1 MGISIYPYEYRFSR
15 INTSTQDAFMHKAL
29 TLLRIRSILTPQET
43 PMNRFVRF
51 NFTKDTAVAFGASAV
66 MIFLSLIMLLFGGDS
81 LIDKAMSFIL
91 RDLLMIFGLGIVF
104 VSLYVGKKAGS
115 LKALGFT
122 GQKNA
127 LSLLIDFLLAAGL
140 LAMFLKDEKPAGI
153 LEIKNLY
160 AATYIL
166 VAGIFEM
173 TFIYGYLRASFEKA
187 FGIIPAILLTAA
199 FYSFHHAGFQP
210 EFLHLF
216 FVGLMY
222 CSVYYITQNLL
233 IIFPFFWGVG
243 ALWDVI
249 VSSEAG
255 EEIKNLESFIIA
267 LIILVLSVGWIF
279 ISKKRLSGQAR

>member
-1 MGISIYPYEYRFSR
+1 
-15 INTSTQDAFMHKAL
+15 
-29 TLLRIRSILTPQET
+29 
-43 PMNRFVRF
+43 MNSFFRF
-51 NFTKDTAVAFGASAV
+51 NFTKETAVAFGAGAV
-66 MIFLSLIMLLFGGDS
+66 MIFLSLIMLFFGGES
-81 LIDKAMSFIL
+81 LLDKAMSFIL

-104 VSLYVGKKAGS
+104 VSLYVWKKSGS
-115 LKALGFT
+115 IKAIGFT
-122 GQKNA
+122 GRKNI
-127 LSLLIDFLLAAGL
+127 LSLLLDFIFATGL

-160 AATYIL
+160 AASYIL

-199 FYSFHHAGFQP
+199 FYSFHHVGFQP

-279 ISKKRLSGQAR
+279 ILKNRLSGQAR

>member
-1 MGISIYPYEYRFSR
+1 
-15 INTSTQDAFMHKAL
+15 
-29 TLLRIRSILTPQET
+29 
-43 PMNRFVRF
+43 MNKLFRF
-51 NFTKDTAVAFGASAV
+51 NFSKETAVAFGAGAG
-66 MIFLSLIMLLFGGDS
+66 MIVLSLIMLLFGGDS
-81 LIDKAMSFIL
+81 FLDKAMSFVL

-104 VSLYVGKKAGS
+104 VSLYVGKKEDG
-115 LKALGFT
+115 LKTIGFT
-122 GQKNA
+122 GRKTV
-127 LSLLIDFLLAAGL
+127 LSLVLDFILAAGL
-140 LAMFLKDEKPAGI
+140 LAMFLKDEKPSGI

-173 TFIYGYLRASFEKA
+173 TFIYGYLRASFENA
-187 FGIIPAILLTAA
+187 FGIIPAILLTSA

-216 FVGLMY
+216 LVGLMY

-249 VSSEAG
+249 ISSQAG
-255 EEIKNLESFIIA
+255 NEIKNLESFIIA
-267 LIILVLSVGWIF
+267 IVILSLSAIWILII
-279 ISKKRLSGQAR
+279 KRRKHDAV

>member
-1 MGISIYPYEYRFSR
+1 
-15 INTSTQDAFMHKAL
+15 
-29 TLLRIRSILTPQET
+29 
-43 PMNRFVRF
+43 MNKLFRF
-51 NFTKDTAVAFGASAV
+51 NFTKETVLAFGAGAV
-66 MIFLSLIMLLFGGDS
+66 MIALSLLMLLFGGDS
-81 LIDKAMSFIL
+81 VFDVVMSFVL

-104 VSLYVGKKAGS
+104 VSLYVGKKEDG
-115 LKALGFT
+115 LKSIGFT
-122 GQKNA
+122 GRKRI
-127 LSLLIDFLLAAGL
+127 LSLVLDFVFAAGL
-140 LAMFLKDEKPAGI
+140 LAMFLKDEKPAEI

-160 AATYIL
+160 AAAYIL
-166 VAGIFEM
+166 VAGVFEM

-187 FGIIPAILLTAA
+187 FGIIPAILLTSA
-199 FYSFHHAGFQP
+199 FYSFHHAGFQA

-249 VSSEAG
+249 VSSAAG

-267 LIILVLSVGWIF
+267 LVIFALSAIWIF
-279 ISKKRLSGQAR
+279 IFRKRLSDQVK

>member
-1 MGISIYPYEYRFSR
+1 MGVRVNKLF
-15 INTSTQDAFMHKAL
+15 
-29 TLLRIRSILTPQET
+29 
-43 PMNRFVRF
+43 RF
-51 NFTKDTAVAFGASAV
+51 NFTKETLLAFAAGTV
-66 MIFLSLIMLLFGGDS
+66 MIILSLLMLLFGTDS
-81 LIDKAMSFIL
+81 FLDKAMSFIL

-104 VSLYVGKKAGS
+104 VLLYEGRDGKSA
-115 LKALGFT
+115 LKEIGFT
-122 GQKNA
+122 GRKIL
-127 LSLLIDFLLAAGL
+127 LSLILDFIFGAGL
-140 LAMFLKDEKPAGI
+140 LAMFLKEKMPSEI

-160 AATYIL
+160 AATYIFL
-166 VAGIFEM
+166 AGIFEM

-187 FGIIPAILLTAA
+187 FGIIPAIVLTSA

-216 FVGLMY
+216 LVGLMY

-255 EEIKNLESFIIA
+255 ERIKNLESFVIA
-267 LIILVLSVGWIF
+267 LVILALSAIWIF
-279 ISKKRLSGQAR
+279 IVNRRKCHAV

>member
-1 MGISIYPYEYRFSR
+1 
-15 INTSTQDAFMHKAL
+15 
-29 TLLRIRSILTPQET
+29 
-43 PMNRFVRF
+43 MNRFFRF
-51 NFTKDTAVAFGASAV
+51 NFTKDTAVAFGAGAV

-81 LIDKAMSFIL
+81 FIDKAMSFIL

-104 VSLYVGKKAGS
+104 VSLYVWKKDGS
-115 LKALGFT
+115 VKAIGFT
-122 GQKNA
+122 GRKNI
-127 LSLLIDFLLAAGL
+127 LSLLLNFILAAGL
-140 LAMFLKDEKPAGI
+140 LTMFLKEEKPAGI

-160 AATYIL
+160 AAAYIL

-187 FGIIPAILLTAA
+187 FGIIPSILLTAA

-255 EEIKNLESFIIA
+255 EEIKNLDSFIIA
-267 LIILVLSVGWIF
+267 LVILALSAIWILIINRR
-279 ISKKRLSGQAR
+279 KRHVI

>member
-1 MGISIYPYEYRFSR
+1 
-15 INTSTQDAFMHKAL
+15 
-29 TLLRIRSILTPQET
+29 
-43 PMNRFVRF
+43 MNRFFRF
-51 NFTKDTAVAFGASAV
+51 NFTKDTVVAFGAGAV

-81 LIDKAMSFIL
+81 LLDKAMSFIL

-104 VSLYVGKKAGS
+104 VSLYVWKKDGS
-115 LKALGFT
+115 VKAIGFT
-122 GQKNA
+122 GRKNI
-127 LSLLIDFLLAAGL
+127 LSLLLDFLLATGL
-140 LAMFLKDEKPAGI
+140 LTMFLKDEKPAEI
-153 LEIKNLY
+153 LQLKNFY
-160 AATYIL
+160 AAAYIL

-173 TFIYGYLRASFEKA
+173 TFIYGYLRASFEKT

>member
-1 MGISIYPYEYRFSR
+1 MSKLF
-15 INTSTQDAFMHKAL
+15 
-29 TLLRIRSILTPQET
+29 
-43 PMNRFVRF
+43 RF
-51 NFTKDTAVAFGASAV
+51 NFTKETAVAFGAGAV
-66 MIFLSLIMLLFGGDS
+66 MIFLSLLMILFGGDS
-81 LIDKAMSFIL
+81 VFDKTMSFIL
-91 RDLLMIFGLGIVF
+91 RDFLMIFGLGVVF
-104 VSLYVGKKAGS
+104 VSLYVKENNDGVKS
-115 LKALGFT
+115 IGFT
-122 GQKNA
+122 GRKTV
-127 LSLLIDFLLAAGL
+127 LSLLLDFVFAAGL
-140 LAMFLKDEKPAGI
+140 LAIFLKNEKPTVI

-187 FGIIPAILLTAA
+187 FGIIPAIILTSA

-216 FVGLMY
+216 LVGLMY
-222 CSVYYITQNLL
+222 SAVYYITQNLL

-255 EEIKNLESFIIA
+255 NEIKNLESFIIA
-267 LIILVLSVGWIF
+267 LVILALSAIWILTF
-279 ISKKRLSGQAR
+279 NFVIKRRKRNAV

>member
-1 MGISIYPYEYRFSR
+1 
-15 INTSTQDAFMHKAL
+15 
-29 TLLRIRSILTPQET
+29 
-43 PMNRFVRF
+43 MNRFVRF
-51 NFTKDTAVAFGASAV
+51 NFTKDTAVAFGAGTV
-66 MIFLSLIMLLFGGDS
+66 MIFLSLIMLFFGDNS
-81 LIDKAMSFIL
+81 FLDKAMSFIL

-104 VSLYVGKKAGS
+104 VSLYIRKREEG
-115 LKALGFT
+115 LRTIGFT
-122 GQKNA
+122 GRKNT
-127 LSLLIDFLLAAGL
+127 LSLLLDFLLAAGL
-140 LAMFLKDEKPAGI
+140 LAMFLKDKKPAGI

-233 IIFPFFWGVG
+233 IVFPFFWAVG

-267 LIILVLSVGWIF
+267 LVLLILSSIWIF
-279 ISKKRLSGQAR
+279 IFKKRLSGQAKA

>member
-1 MGISIYPYEYRFSR
+1 
-15 INTSTQDAFMHKAL
+15 
-29 TLLRIRSILTPQET
+29 
-43 PMNRFVRF
+43 MNKFFRF
-51 NFTKDTAVAFGASAV
+51 NFTKETAVAFYAGAG
-66 MIFLSLIMLLFGGDS
+66 MIFLSLLMLLFGGDS
-81 LIDKAMSFIL
+81 FFDKAMSFVL
-91 RDLLMIFGLGIVF
+91 RDLFMIFGLGVVF
-104 VSLYVGKKAGS
+104 VSLYVGKKEEG
-115 LKALGFT
+115 LKSIGFT
-122 GQKNA
+122 GRKTV
-127 LSLLIDFLLAAGL
+127 LSLVLDFVFAAGL

-153 LEIKNLY
+153 LEVKNLY
-160 AATYIL
+160 AAAYIL

-173 TFIYGYLRASFEKA
+173 TFIYGYLRASFENA
-187 FGIIPAILLTAA
+187 FGIIPAIILTSV

-255 EEIKNLESFIIA
+255 DEIKNLESFIIA
-267 LIILVLSVGWIF
+267 LVILALSAIWIF
-279 ISKKRLSGQAR
+279 VVRRKRNAV